1 MVQRRGDAFKQG
13 DVDAVLAENP
23 VDVRTGAANVLGQL
37 CGRRALLPHYLFDML
52 PDVHEKAW
60 NLFNLPNI
68 GFPRPHNNK
77 LFHAKINWRF
87 ITTSW

>member
-1 MVQRRGDAFKQG
+1 MEEIVIQRRGDAFEQG

-37 CGRRALLPHYLFDML
+37 RGRYALLPHYLLDML

-60 NLFNLPNI
+60 NLFNLLTQ
-68 GFPRPHNNK
+68 G
-77 LFHAKINWRF
+77 FHAYLP
-87 ITTSW
+87 TSHSTPKQIGVS